1 MAVVE
6 VNVVVEVGELV
17 EVVVSFCPLAPL
29 RNNMRAIRLLDQ
41 AMVREQNKVV
51 QSYESIEDKLFT
63 AINFMSLLIFTLV
76 PDTEVR
82 VFMTTFNVYSIDV
95 AGFYYYNH
103 PSIHHYLRYYTT
115 ESSICCIY
123 INIDACILHIHKF

>member
-1 MAVVE
+1 ME

-82 VFMTTFNVYSIDV
+82 VFKTTFNVYSIDV

-103 PSIHHYLRYYTT
+103 PSTT
-115 ESSICCIY
+115 IY
-123 INIDACILHIHKF
+123 VITPQNLPFVVST